1 MYRGHICNFDGD
13 GEFPEDKDLL
23 KREHKG
29 DDSSCDNSFK
39 MRSLRPS
46 GPDALSV
53 FRVLRI
59 SSTS

>member
-1 MYRGHICNFDGD
+1 MNF
-13 GEFPEDKDLL
+13 PKDKNLL
-23 KREHKG
+23 KREHRG

-39 MRSLRPS
+39 MRLLRPS

-59 SSTS
+59 SSTSVGSKRYC